1 MEAPTG
7 KQTLIYNTL
16 FCMSADGM
24 APPIKLLQ
32 ELRKS
37 PTLSSPLLSS
47 LNPSSNSFK
56 SDIDTA
62 KWSKR
67 SRP

>member
-37 PTLSSPLLSS
+37 PTLSPPAIALLLESI
-47 LNPSSNSFK
+47 LEL
-56 SDIDTA
+56 IQI
-62 KWSKR
+62 R
-67 SRP
+67 YRYG